1 MSISK
6 ERNLEIYFKQTIP
19 ITEEVLKK
27 VADLI
32 IKKYKGKFCTVYE
45 NENHEYVDYTLD
57 EAIKRWKEICK
68 KNKIYELYLK
78 FDVFDISVSIWFV
91 PKGIKGKKWD
101 GIFFST
107 HGEVKSIKNQKLIIN
122 FVKDLYLLVRPSL
135 VYSTYSILEDEDAG
149 GAEVVWN
156 FILKHKRLPKN
167 SDFDT
172 KEPIQ
177 GWIIAA
183 FNSPFYIFGPKFLE
197 ILPQEVKNTPALKK
211 EVFDDGGI
219 FFLLHFPLDKKKLTK
234 AQKEK
239 YKEYRDYLFYNLIVS
254 ALAENKEEFFK
265 SLEEYEIYKKQR
277 LKELRKEAMKELL
290 ELIELLKKEIL
301 NE

>member
-1 MSISK
+1 MSVSK
-6 ERNLEIYFKQTIP
+6 ERFLSIYFEQTIP

-27 VADLI
+27 VANLI

-57 EAIKRWKEICK
+57 EAIKRWSERCK
-68 KNKIYELYLK
+68 KRDLFNLYLDFK
-78 FDVFDISVSIWFV
+78 VFGDLISISFFPKDVNKDKCELEWDTIS
-91 PKGIKGKKWD
+91 
-101 GIFFST
+101 FST
-107 HGEVKSIKNQKLIIN
+107 DGEVKSIKNQKLIIN
-122 FVKDLYLLVRPSL
+122 FVKDLYLLVHPSL

-149 GAEVVWN
+149 GAATVWN
-156 FILKHKRLPKN
+156 YILKHKRLPKET
-167 SDFDT
+167 DFNKVID
-172 KEPIQ
+172 

-197 ILPQEVKNTPALKK
+197 ILPQEVKDAPALKK

-234 AQKEK
+234 AQEKK

-265 SLEEYEIYKKQR
+265 SLEEYKT
-277 LKELRKEAMKELL
+277 LWNVKEY
-290 ELIELLKKEIL
+290 LI
-301 NE
+301 

>member
-6 ERNLEIYFKQTIP
+6 EKRLVVCFEQTIP

-32 IKKYKGKFCTVYE
+32 IKKYNGKFLTKYE
-45 NENHEYVDYTLD
+45 NENLDYVDYTLD
-57 EAIKRWKEICK
+57 EAIKRWSERCK
-68 KNKIYELYLK
+68 KRDLFNLYLDFK
-78 FDVFDISVSIWFV
+78 VFSSLVGISFFPKDVNKDR
-91 PKGIKGKKWD
+91 KKIEWD
-101 GIFFST
+101 MIAFST
-107 HGEVKSIKNQKLIIN
+107 DGEIKSIKNQKLIIN

-135 VYSTYSILEDEDAG
+135 VYSIYSILEDEDATS
-149 GAEVVWN
+149 AITVWD
-156 FILKHKRLPKN
+156 FILKHKRLPKET
-167 SDFDT
+167 DFNKVID
-172 KEPIQ
+172 

-197 ILPQEVKNTPALKK
+197 ILPQEVKNAPALKK

-239 YKEYRDYLFYNLIVS
+239 YKKYRDYLFYNLIVS
-254 ALAENKEEFFK
+254 VLAENKEEFFK
-265 SLEEYEIYKKQR
+265 SLEEYKT
-277 LKELRKEAMKELL
+277 LWNVKEY
-290 ELIELLKKEIL
+290 LI
-301 NE
+301 

>member
-6 ERNLEIYFKQTIP
+6 EKRLVVCFEQTIP

-32 IKKYKGKFCTVYE
+32 IKKYNGKFLTKYE
-45 NENHEYVDYTLD
+45 NENLDYVDYTLD
-57 EAIKRWKEICK
+57 EAIKRWSERCK
-68 KNKIYELYLK
+68 KRDLFNLYLDFK
-78 FDVFDISVSIWFV
+78 VFSSLVGISFFPKDVNKDR
-91 PKGIKGKKWD
+91 KKIEWD
-101 GIFFST
+101 MIAFST
-107 HGEVKSIKNQKLIIN
+107 DGEIKSIKNQKLIIN

-135 VYSTYSILEDEDAG
+135 VYSIYSILEDEDATS
-149 GAEVVWN
+149 AITVWD
-156 FILKHKRLPKN
+156 FILKHKRLPKET
-167 SDFDT
+167 DFNEVID
-172 KEPIQ
+172 

-197 ILPQEVKNTPALKK
+197 ILPQEVKNAPALKK

-239 YKEYRDYLFYNLIVS
+239 YKKYRDYLFYNLIVS
-254 ALAENKEEFFK
+254 VLAENKEEFFK
-265 SLEEYEIYKKQR
+265 SLEEYKT
-277 LKELRKEAMKELL
+277 LWNVKEY
-290 ELIELLKKEIL
+290 LI
-301 NE
+301 